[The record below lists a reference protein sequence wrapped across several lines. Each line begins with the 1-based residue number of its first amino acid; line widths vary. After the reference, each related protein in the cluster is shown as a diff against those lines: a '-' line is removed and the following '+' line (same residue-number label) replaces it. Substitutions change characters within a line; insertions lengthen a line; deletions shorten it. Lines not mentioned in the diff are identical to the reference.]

1 MSSQVPQ
8 LETEFPIFYVVGR
21 PRSGTTLLR
30 VILNA
35 HPSVIIPPECQ
46 FIINLYKK
54 YRQVK
59 CWTAPKIDDFI
70 NDLKKQWK
78 FDTWHIDSRK
88 LVETLHSLEGAHS
101 YAKVCKS
108 VYLTYGA
115 NTHADSDVHL
125 GDKNPGYTLYMEKLA
140 RIFPDAKFI
149 FLQRDFRDN
158 YVSLIES
165 GFELPIPSYAAFKWR
180 YYFKQA
186 LKFQKRHPDK
196 IKILKYEEFIQKPQE
211 TFSELC
217 NFLDIQYIPSLLTEY
232 EARNTLEVDY
242 PGGALEKFHLRLTG
256 GIKDSR
262 IGIWKHSLKNST
274 VRLLEAGVGS
284 IAFKAGYPLTCKNLS
299 FRYKLMALPGIGLAG
314 VVLGLTAFLNLFPA
328 DLRMIILSKLPRRIA
343 VGFFWVFNRKKYHRF
358 KLSSDA
364 PA

>member
-1 MSSQVPQ
+1 MES
-8 LETEFPIFYVVGR
+8 EYPIFFVVGR

-35 HPSVIIPPECQ
+35 HPGVIFPPECQ
-46 FIINLYKK
+46 FVVNLYKK

-59 CWTAPKIDDFI
+59 FWSALKIDDFI
-70 NDLKKQWK
+70 HDLKKQWK
-78 FDTWHIDSRK
+78 FNTWHINSRI
-88 LVETLHSLEGAHS
+88 LSDNLHSLEGAHS
-101 YAKVCKS
+101 YAEVCKS

-115 NTHADSDVHL
+115 PSRADSHVHL
-125 GDKNPGYTLYMEKLA
+125 GDKNPGYAMYMEKLA

-149 FLQRDFRDN
+149 FILRDFRDN

-165 GFELPIPSYAAFKWR
+165 GFELPIPAYAAFKWR
-180 YYFKQA
+180 YYYKQA
-186 LKFQKRHPDK
+186 LRFQKRHPDK
-196 IKILKYEEFIQKPQE
+196 ILFITYEKFIHKPQE
-211 TFSELC
+211 SLAEIC
-217 NFLDIQYIPSLLTEY
+217 NFLDIKYIPSLLTEY
-232 EARNTLEVDY
+232 EARNTLGADY
-242 PGGALEKFHLRLTG
+242 PCGALEKFHARLTG

-262 IGIWKHSLKNST
+262 IGIWKHSLKDST

-284 IAFKAGYPLTCKNLS
+284 VALKAGYPLTCKNLS
-299 FRYKLMALPGIGLAG
+299 IRYKLMALPGISLAT

-358 KLSSDA
+358 KLSADTSA
-364 PA
+364 